1 MFTDGQRESDVE
13 EDAGGGS
20 RDVGG
25 RASDAEERGDITGDE
40 GIDGDSKGELGHDD
54 CLSAERRRMTGIWV
68 CWSLD
73 IVLEGIIISFHL
85 IQSRSQKYLLYLLVC
100 LTLMN

>member
-1 MFTDGQRESDVE
+1 VFTDGQRESDVE

-85 IQSRSQKYLLYLLVC
+85 TQSRSQKDLLYLLVC

>member
-1 MFTDGQRESDVE
+1 VFTDGQRESDVE